1 MKLNIMSGACK
12 ALCVV
17 LSLGGQV
24 AQAETG
30 LATFFQTFK
39 KAKDLQP
46 GSLREY
52 LSKYPEHSIDV
63 RAYIEDIPTTLITE
77 TGRKALLAAISPN
90 VDSQERMHYELS
102 SSQLKKDAPV
112 SLSSNQLPASSFES
126 LDEVKHTDQRES
138 VEHYYI
144 SHSDLGWSYRFHR
157 GPVMKYR
164 FAETSMI
171 EVRPAQQL
179 VSYQWLFD

>member
-1 MKLNIMSGACK
+1 M
-12 ALCVV
+12 
-17 LSLGGQV
+17 

-30 LATFFQTFK
+30 LATFFQIFK